1 MVIHIWYTLAHVVI
15 YVRRTQILVSLL
27 CPLCMAITLRLCLVK
42 ITCEFCYIKRIIR
55 WGLGTTKCEWVLVT
69 SYVDVRSILCCVVIA
84 ILVVLDFVELSVKK
98 MRRKKRERK
107 YFVKHQKYFRRS
119 TANLFFHQSIP
130 YLTRRRLLLGRS
142 SFMVQNSSFGGSCVV
157 VWCVAVVV
165 VVVIACIV

>member
-1 MVIHIWYTLAHVVI
+1 MYARQLIYNANKSLTTLHNIRWDLCFKCKIDKTLTTIYHTHSTQMVIHICYTLAHVVII

-27 CPLCMAITLRLCLVK
+27 CPLCMAITLRLCLLK

-98 MRRKKRERK
+98 MWRKKRERK
-107 YFVKHQKYFRRS
+107 
-119 TANLFFHQSIP
+119 
-130 YLTRRRLLLGRS
+130 
-142 SFMVQNSSFGGSCVV
+142 
-157 VWCVAVVV
+157 
-165 VVVIACIV
+165 